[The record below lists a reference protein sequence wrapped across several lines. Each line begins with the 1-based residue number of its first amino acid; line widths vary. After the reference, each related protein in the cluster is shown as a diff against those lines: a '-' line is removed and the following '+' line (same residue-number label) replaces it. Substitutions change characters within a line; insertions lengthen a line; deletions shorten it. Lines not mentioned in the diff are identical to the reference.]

1 MAAILEERGLD
12 PAAVQANLERA
23 AASCGV
29 PFGKRTH
36 TYNSRRANEL
46 GKWAELKGKR
56 DAFDAAVFR
65 AFFVERK
72 NIALEEVL
80 REIAAEAGL
89 DPEEAA
95 DVLKKGTFRDAVL
108 QDWDYSARCGIVAAP
123 TYRMGT
129 HRLVGAHPYERLA
142 AFVEKAGCRK
152 RSP

>member
-12 PAAVQANLERA
+12 PAVVQANLERA

-72 NIALEEVL
+72 NIAW
-80 REIAAEAGL
+80 
-89 DPEEAA
+89 
-95 DVLKKGTFRDAVL
+95 K
-108 QDWDYSARCGIVAAP
+108 RCCG
-123 TYRMGT
+123 
-129 HRLVGAHPYERLA
+129 
-142 AFVEKAGCRK
+142 
-152 RSP
+152 RSPPRRAWTPKKPQTS